1 MRSAIVARATEARRR
16 RPHWSRGIPGGAT
29 APLLVDYY
37 FCSAT
42 SRAAAPL
49 GSAASRAAAPLSVD
63 DHLGSAAGRA
73 AAPLIVDNHLGSA
86 AGGAAAPLVPII
98 LTPIWLQAWIAGCP
112 LTEPGRRAAAGT
124 LRGAEADII
133 LAHEE
138 PPQNDNTDMAFYERP
153 TTSATAPSWLALH
166 IQAQRF
172 KPNTDSTMTL
182 PRRRQGHKDIGL
194 PQAMMLSRRWSETKP
209 RRAEKS

>member
-1 MRSAIVARATEARRR
+1 MSLQTGLLPRSYFVSRRSAATTPLSEPRLSRSHAQADGASNYHHGQTHARRSREVRSAIVARATEARRR

-42 SRAAAPL
+42 SRAAALLVVDDHL

-63 DHLGSAAGRA
+63 DHLGSAASRA

-112 LTEPGRRAAAGT
+112 LTEPG
-124 LRGAEADII
+124 
-133 LAHEE
+133 
-138 PPQNDNTDMAFYERP
+138 
-153 TTSATAPSWLALH
+153 W
-166 IQAQRF
+166 
-172 KPNTDSTMTL
+172 
-182 PRRRQGHKDIGL
+182 
-194 PQAMMLSRRWSETKP
+194 
-209 RRAEKS
+209 KSGGRNIARC